1 MTENL
6 KKKILLVDDDPI
18 ILSVLK
24 TLLSKQYIVIET
36 FNYNDAVKSLQK
48 HEISLAILDMFLEDN
63 KTGLDVLLE
72 IRRLN
77 NVMIPVIMLSNSSD
91 LDTVVKCIKLGACDY
106 MAKNTIDNHESLMIK
121 INSCFKKELDT
132 RTIKSFE
139 REFNQKHPIIF
150 QSRVIQNV
158 LQELEILEDM
168 NILIEGETGVGKTPV
183 ARYANSLAA
192 KRTNSV
198 RPFVRINCA
207 GLSRERLQA
216 DLFGHTKGSF
226 TGAVNDNKG
235 LVELAKDGDLF
246 MDEVGDMEPSC
257 QAELLTFLD
266 SGEYRRLGDPL
277 LRHSNCRIIAAT
289 NTNLKDRVEKGLFR
303 KDLCSRLSQSIVTI
317 PPLRER
323 KEDIVPIVE
332 FYIEEYYGY
341 KKKYTQQVLDVYLKH
356 DWIEGNVRELKD
368 AVRYM
373 CIKAK
378 NSKIIDLN
386 HLNSGYYYSNKKLDD
401 IVINT
406 NSIKKSVMAVGYDNY
421 IDSIERMVLAHLSRE
436 EKSIKSLS
444 SKIKTSDVTLWRKF
458 KKYNITVDA

>member
-6 KKKILLVDDDPI
+6 RKKILLVDDDSI
-18 ILSVLK
+18 IISVLK
-24 TLLSKQYIVIET
+24 TLLSSQYTIIET
-36 FNYNDAVKSLQK
+36 SNYKAAVQALHEND
-48 HEISLAILDMFLEDN
+48 ISLAILDIFLNDD
-63 KTGLDVLLE
+63 KSGLDILLE

-77 NVMIPVIMLSNSSD
+77 NMTPVIMLSNSSD
-91 LDTVVKCIKLGACDY
+91 LDTVIKCIRMGACDY
-106 MAKNTIDNHESLMIK
+106 IPKGNLDDHDGLMIK
-121 INSCFKKELDT
+121 INNCFNKELSC

-139 REFNQKHPIIF
+139 REFDHNHPIVF
-150 QSRVIQNV
+150 QSKSIQRI
-158 LQELEILEDM
+158 LQEVELLEDM

-183 ARYANSLAA
+183 ARHANAIAA

-216 DLFGHTKGSF
+216 DLFGHTKGAF

-246 MDEVGDMEPSC
+246 MDEVGDMDPSC

-266 SGEYRRLGDPL
+266 SGEYRRLGDPV

-303 KDLCSRLSQSIVTI
+303 KDLYSRLSQSRIII
-317 PPLRER
+317 PPLRAR

-332 FYIEEYYGY
+332 YYIEKYCGY
-341 KKKYTQQVLDVYLKH
+341 KKKYTKEILDVYLKH
-356 DWIEGNVRELKD
+356 DWMEGNIRELKD

-373 CIKAK
+373 CVKAK
-378 NSKIIDLN
+378 NSKTIDLN
-386 HLNSGYYYSNKKLDD
+386 HLNAGYYYSNKKLDD

-406 NSIKKSVMAVGYDNY
+406 NNIKNTVMEVGYDNY
-421 IDSIERMVLAHLSRE
+421 IDSIERMVLDHLSRE

-444 SKIKTSDVTLWRKF
+444 GKIKTSDVTLWRKF
-458 KKYNITVDA
+458 KKYNITLDS